1 MKKRF
6 ALGLIVLLLAV
17 GTIFA
22 ASSTL
27 TTGDVESL
35 QYMVQEEKLARDVYL
50 ALYEIHNIA
59 IFKNIAQSEQ
69 THMEAIENLLVMY
82 NIPNPLQSDEIGKYA
97 DERFETLYKALVADG
112 GKSFTDA
119 LSVGVKIEQMD
130 IKDLQEAISKTNNVD
145 LKRVFNNLMQGSE
158 HHLKAF
164 SSQTSENQFEYGKM
178 SQKGGTQRRVRTG
191 RG

>member
-1 MKKRF
+1 
-6 ALGLIVLLLAV
+6 
-17 GTIFA
+17 
-22 ASSTL
+22 
-27 TTGDVESL
+27 
-35 QYMVQEEKLARDVYL
+35 
-50 ALYEIHNIA
+50 
-59 IFKNIAQSEQ
+59 
-69 THMEAIENLLVMY
+69 MEAIENLLVMY

-112 GKSFTDA
+112 GKSFADA

-164 SSQTSENQFEYGKM
+164 SAQTSENQFKYGKM
-178 SQKGGTQRRVRTG
+178 NQKGGTQRRARTG